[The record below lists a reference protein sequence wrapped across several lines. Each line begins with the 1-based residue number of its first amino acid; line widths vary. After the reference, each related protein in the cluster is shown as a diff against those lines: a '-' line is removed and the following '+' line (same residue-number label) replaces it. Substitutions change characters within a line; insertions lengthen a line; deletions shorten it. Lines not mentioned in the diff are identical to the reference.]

1 MPEVRSSICLLCAT
15 GGVWLVKVEAQ
26 LLCGLLLSGVCSVV
40 LSACRSPALQE
51 SLDAASSPAPSTTV
65 GAVMQWYAPRVTKSD
80 LWRMTLQHGG
90 KFYEPWQYMGSQDGE
105 HYLTIYPFL
114 GFREVYRITEDAYP
128 IGEPFALTART
139 SKWRAITKITHLGI
153 QQSFIIEP
161 QLFEQPAGL
170 LPIQVS
176 PIQHDGLGGDV
187 EDLLMQE
194 VLILQ
199 DD

>member
-1 MPEVRSSICLLCAT
+1 MPEVRSSICMLCAA

-26 LLCGLLLSGVCSVV
+26 LLRCLLFSGVCSVV
-40 LSACRSPALQE
+40 LSACRSPAVHE
-51 SLDAASSPAPSTTV
+51 FPDAAFSQAPSTTV
-65 GAVMQWYAPRVTKSD
+65 GAATQWYAQQVTKSD
-80 LWRMTLQHGG
+80 LWRMMLQHGG

-114 GFREVYRITEDAYP
+114 GYRAVYRIAEDAYP
-128 IGEPFALTART
+128 IDEPFGLTAQA
-139 SKWRAITKITHLGI
+139 SKWRAITKMTHLGLE
-153 QQSFIIEP
+153 QPFIIEP

-170 LPIQVS
+170 VPNPVS
-176 PIQHDGLGGDV
+176 PIQQDGLGGDV

-199 DD
+199 DE